1 MTPGEERGLLETR
14 RRIEANLDRLARLSV
29 SGMEIRAYF
38 AELLQL
44 VAPSITA
51 RGGAVWLNEGK
62 EPLILASLDYET
74 SGASPGSRQEN
85 DIGRLVSQCLAENR
99 TLVVLPALEK
109 TSPIETNRVS
119 ADAPPLNTAPYPFFY
134 VPVLLEGKPAAA
146 LQFWL
151 QSTADPIHYK
161 DYAAFLG
168 TVAGHATIFLHQ
180 QQSTRHRSIASSLQ
194 MQSRFHQDLFSCH
207 GTKDVLEVSAN
218 YMADL
223 ADAELGFACRRKGR
237 SWKLVAASN
246 ADRVV
251 AASSQ
256 ALLLAAAVDSLP
268 RDKLVIVDGSDKNTP
283 EPVRHALNQCGASL
297 IIGSFASEKDGVA
310 PRIFLGALRQN
321 QSAPNQDITNSV
333 AAAAYAAAR
342 LFHEKEIREA
352 RPFSGIF
359 HAAART
365 RLLWHE
371 HPRRILLTGAAM
383 VAALLLI
390 LFLPWSWK
398 VTADCT
404 VLPAHRLSAVAG
416 TDGKLLEVMVGEGDL
431 VNAGQ
436 VIARIDDRDLRSEL
450 AAAEQERQRWR
461 VEAASAQAAGND
473 ADRKVAELNELREE
487 ESMKLLGYRLA
498 RTEITSPMNGVILT
512 RELRNQEGQ
521 NMETGKVLCEV
532 ADPTAYLLELQIRQ
546 QDLGEV
552 QTALSDDQPHRIDFI
567 LHSHSDRKLHAEV
580 QGLASLSPAAEL
592 GPKGS
597 YFILRT
603 QFPGGE
609 ISIQDLKTGYT
620 GKAKIT
626 LGTRPLWRV
635 LFTPFLNY
643 INMEWGV

>member
-1 MTPGEERGLLETR
+1 
-14 RRIEANLDRLARLSV
+14 V
-29 SGMEIRAYF
+29 
-38 AELLQL
+38 
-44 VAPSITA
+44 
-51 RGGAVWLNEGK
+51 
-62 EPLILASLDYET
+62 
-74 SGASPGSRQEN
+74 
-85 DIGRLVSQCLAENR
+85 
-99 TLVVLPALEK
+99 
-109 TSPIETNRVS
+109 
-119 ADAPPLNTAPYPFFY
+119 
-134 VPVLLEGKPAAA
+134 

-151 QSTADPIHYK
+151 HSSADPIHYK

-168 TVAGHATIFLHQ
+168 TVAGHSTIFLHQ
-180 QQSTRHRSIASSLQ
+180 RQSAQHRSLASSLQ

-207 GTKDVLEVSAN
+207 ETKDVLEVSAN
-218 YMADL
+218 YMADI
-223 ADAELGFACRRKGR
+223 ANAELGFACRRKGR

-246 ADRVV
+246 ADRVI
-251 AASSQ
+251 AASAQ

-268 RDKLVIVDGSDKNTP
+268 RDKLVIMDGADKDTP
-283 EPVRHALNQCGASL
+283 EQVRLALDQCGASL
-297 IIGSFASEKDGVA
+297 LIGSFASEKDGVA

-321 QSAPNQDITNSV
+321 HTAPTQEITNSV
-333 AAAAYAAAR
+333 SAAAYAAAR

-352 RPFSGIF
+352 LPFSGIF

-371 HPRRILLTGAAM
+371 HPRRFLLTGAGL

-398 VTADCT
+398 ITADCT
-404 VLPAHRLSAVAG
+404 VMPAHRLSAVAG
-416 TDGKLLEVMVGEGDL
+416 TDGKLLDVMVGEGDL
-431 VNAGQ
+431 VSAGQ
-436 VIARIDDRDLRSEL
+436 VLARIDDRDIRSEL

-461 VEAASAQAAGND
+461 VEAASAQAVGND
-473 ADRKVAELNELREE
+473 ADRKIAELNELREE
-487 ESMKLLGYRLA
+487 ESMKLLAYRLA
-498 RTEITSPMNGVILT
+498 RTQITSPMSGVIIT

-580 QGLASLSPAAEL
+580 QGLASLAPAAEL

-609 ISIQDLKTGYT
+609 ISIPDLKTGYT

-643 INMEWGV
+643 ISMEWGV